1 MATPA
6 IVQPHS
12 EKRRLAYRQKLRNLA
27 YIRLDSA
34 NDGVLRDIS
43 ESGIA
48 VQVLSKL
55 RPDQRVHVRL
65 DLANPRLRLEAEVR
79 VVWTDSQGQAGLEF
93 LDPTSRSRRLLKE
106 WLFTQILAD
115 AHRTLGDETDQLLF
129 STTAR
134 PAIRLQQ
141 DPYSAGVHRADPQ
154 RVRLFWFHVSALKFS
169 RFVDATALLC
179 SVLLFSL
186 LALVL
191 TDLFPS
197 WLFTV
202 AFVVGVAAVFAT
214 LYWLV
219 FAVWFGVTPGERLVE
234 LASTE
239 ASRKA
244 GGPKPARPRFR

>member
-1 MATPA
+1 MATTA
-6 IVQPHS
+6 IVQALP
-12 EKRRLAYRQKLRNLA
+12 ENRRLAYRQKLRNLA

-65 DLANPRLRLEAEVR
+65 DLANPRLRLEAEAR

-129 STTAR
+129 STAAR
-134 PAIRLQQ
+134 PAIRLEP
-141 DPYSAGVHRADPQ
+141 DPRSADRRSDPQ
-154 RVRLFWFHVSALKFS
+154 RVRLFWFHVSALRFS
-169 RFVDATALLC
+169 RFIDATALLC
-179 SVLLFSL
+179 AVLLFSL

-244 GGPKPARPRFR
+244 GGPRPARPRFR

>member
-1 MATPA
+1 MATSA

-12 EKRRLAYRQKLRNLA
+12 ENRRLAYRQKLRNLA

-65 DLANPRLRLEAEVR
+65 DLANPRLRLEAEAR

-129 STTAR
+129 STAAR
-134 PAIRLQQ
+134 PAIRLQP
-141 DPYSAGVHRADPQ
+141 DPRSADRRSDPQ
-154 RVRLFWFHVSALKFS
+154 RVRLFWFHVSALRFS
-169 RFVDATALLC
+169 RFIDATALLC

-202 AFVVGVAAVFAT
+202 AFVLGVAAVFAT
-214 LYWLV
+214 IYWLV

-244 GGPKPARPRFR
+244 GGPRPARPRVR